1 MGVRSIAKNTGR
13 GHRLGAVK
21 SRGNTWFKRDA
32 ATGRILN
39 GQPQPAQGRPQR
51 EVTTVPAAS
60 RRARHPLL
68 SWDIAATRSTPLG
81 EDMNALLINYN
92 LNKPGQNYDRQHCLR
107 HILGLGVGARCL
119 D

>member
-21 SRGNTWFKRDA
+21 SRGNSWFKRDA

-51 EVTTVPAAS
+51 EVTTVS

-68 SWDIAATRSTPLG
+68 SLDIAVTRLTPLG
-81 EDMNALLINYN
+81 EDMNALLINYD
-92 LNKPGQNYDRQHCLR
+92 LNKPGQNYDRQHRLR